1 MYLPC
6 CFIFLCREK
15 MDSVFGNVALVAA
28 SEIFANFHLRW
39 FATGGGTPD
48 LLQGVLGYGAVV
60 YFLTQALRLENVL
73 YVNALWD
80 GLSAIFQ
87 SAAAVVFLGDRLKT
101 GQEYVGMLFVFAG
114 VFLMHMGK
122 KT

>member
-1 MYLPC
+1 
-6 CFIFLCREK
+6 
-15 MDSVFGNVALVAA
+15 MDSVFGNVALVAV

-39 FATGGGTPD
+39 FGMGGGTPD
-48 LLQGVLGYGAVV
+48 LVQGLLGYGAVV
-60 YFLTQALRLENVL
+60 YFLTRALRLENVL

-87 SAAAVVFLGDRLKT
+87 SAAAMLVLGDRLKT

-114 VFLMHMGK
+114 VFLLNMGK
-122 KT
+122 R

>member
-1 MYLPC
+1 
-6 CFIFLCREK
+6 
-15 MDSVFGNVALVAA
+15 MDSVLVNVVLVAA

-39 FATGGGTPD
+39 FGTGGGTLD
-48 LLQGVLGYGAVV
+48 LVQGLLGYGGVV

-87 SAAAVVFLGDRLKT
+87 SAAAMLLLGDRLKS

-122 KT
+122 KA